1 MSTIPY
7 ETEQPFED
15 DGGLDPFVSPGRPRR
30 RFSGKGSAILL
41 AVLLGAVGFYAGVRV
56 EKGQMTTASTGTGS
70 RSLASIFAGAAARG
84 GAATSGAGSSGAFS
98 RFSGGGAAAGA
109 GGSVGTVSA
118 VNGHTVYLRSVSGNT
133 IKVSLNSAT
142 KITKSEPAARSA
154 IRPGDAVVIR
164 GASNANGTLSAASV
178 SDSGASASA
187 ASGGSTAGAG
197 ASGSSGSGVA
207 SLFGAT
213 SGG

>member
-1 MSTIPY
+1 MSAIPY
-7 ETEQPFED
+7 ETEQPFAD

-56 EKGQMTTASTGTGS
+56 EKGQMTTASTGTGT
-70 RSLASIFAGAAARG
+70 RSLASIFGGAAARG
-84 GAATSGAGSSGAFS
+84 GAASRFPGAGGA
-98 RFSGGGAAAGA
+98 GG

-118 VNGHTVYLRSVSGNT
+118 INGRTVYVKSVSGNT
-133 IKVSLNSAT
+133 IKVSLTSAT

-154 IRPGDAVVIR
+154 IRPGDSVVIR

-187 ASGGSTAGAG
+187 TGGGSTGSAGT
-197 ASGSSGSGVA
+197 SGSSGSGVG

>member
-1 MSTIPY
+1 MSAIPY

-41 AVLLGAVGFYAGVRV
+41 AVLLGAVGFYVGVRV
-56 EKGQMTTASTGTGS
+56 EKGQMTTASTGTGT
-70 RSLASIFAGAAARG
+70 RSLASIFGGAAARG
-84 GAATSGAGSSGAFS
+84 GASRFPGAGGA
-98 RFSGGGAAAGA
+98 GG

-118 VNGHTVYLRSVSGNT
+118 INGRTVYLKSVSGNT

-154 IRPGDAVVIR
+154 IRPGDSVVIR

-187 ASGGSTAGAG
+187 TGGGSTGSAGT
-197 ASGSSGSGVA
+197 SGSSGSGVG

>member
-30 RFSGKGSAILL
+30 RFSGKGSAVLL
-41 AVLLGAVGFYAGVRV
+41 AVLLGAVGFYVGVRV
-56 EKGQMTTASTGTGS
+56 EKGQMTTASAGTGA
-70 RSLASIFAGAAARG
+70 RSLASTFGGASARG
-84 GAATSGAGSSGAFS
+84 GGATSGAGSSGTGAFS
-98 RFSGGGAAAGA
+98 RFPGAGSAGG

-118 VNGHTVYLRSVSGNT
+118 VNGGTVYLKSVSGTT

-142 KITKSEPAARSA
+142 KITKSKPAARGA
-154 IRPGDAVVIR
+154 IRPGDTVVIR

-178 SDSGASASA
+178 TDSGASAT
-187 ASGGSTAGAG
+187 SGGSTGGAG
-197 ASGSSGSGVA
+197 TSGSSGSGVG

>member
-30 RFSGKGSAILL
+30 RFFGKGSAILL

-56 EKGQMTTASTGTGS
+56 EKGQMTTASIGTGT
-70 RSLASIFAGAAARG
+70 RSLASIFGGASARG
-84 GAATSGAGSSGAFS
+84 GAATSGAGASARFPGA
-98 RFSGGGAAAGA
+98 GGAGG

-118 VNGHTVYLRSVSGNT
+118 VNGGAVYVKSVSGNT
-133 IKVSLNSAT
+133 IKVSLTSAT
-142 KITKSEPAARSA
+142 KITKSEPAARRA
-154 IRPGDAVVIR
+154 IRPGDSVVIR

-178 SDSGASASA
+178 SDSGASANA
-187 ASGGSTAGAG
+187 TGGGSTGSAGT
-197 ASGSSGSGVA
+197 SGSSGSGVG

>member
-1 MSTIPY
+1 MSAIPY

-41 AVLLGAVGFYAGVRV
+41 AVLLGAVGFYVGVRV
-56 EKGQMTTASTGTGS
+56 EKGQTTTASTGTGT
-70 RSLASIFAGAAARG
+70 RSLASIFGGASARG
-84 GAATSGAGSSGAFS
+84 GAATSGAG
-98 RFSGGGAAAGA
+98 GAAASRFPGA
-109 GGSVGTVSA
+109 GGAGGGGSVGTVSA
-118 VNGHTVYLRSVSGNT
+118 INGRTVYLKSVSGNT

-154 IRPGDAVVIR
+154 IRPGDSVVIR

-187 ASGGSTAGAG
+187 TGGGSTGSAGT
-197 ASGSSGSGVA
+197 SGSSGSGVG